1 MKIKVFSIR
10 DRAIDT
16 FAQPF
21 YAASV
26 GHAVRSFTDAVNRQD
41 KDSNLFLHPDDFDL
55 YLLGEFNDEYGSF
68 SFREEGPEMV
78 AVGKNC
84 KVAVKE

>member
-26 GHAVRSFTDAVNRQD
+26 GHAVRSFTDAVNRED
-41 KDSNLFLHPDDFDL
+41 KDSNLYMHPDDFDL
-55 YLLGEFNDEYGSF
+55 YSVGEFDDEFGRF
-68 SFREEGPEMV
+68 HCPDTGPEMV

-84 KVAVKE
+84 RVK